1 MPTLLT
7 YKVWACVHTQGADLI
22 NSIFNAAKFILLLL
36 VVPYT
41 IGIAAFVGGV
51 LMYETHPTLGLVMG
65 ASGMLVALTTDLD

>member
-1 MPTLLT
+1 MLLT

-51 LMYETHPTLGLVMG
+51 LMYETHPTLGLLLG
-65 ASGMLVALTTDLD
+65 AGGMLVALTADLD